1 MLRERIEEDFLAAMK
16 AHDAGRVSVL
26 RTLRAAL
33 QNAVIAARTSA
44 KQELDDADVATVIT
58 QEVKR
63 LKDVMQDFTKAAR
76 TDLLEAATSELRIL
90 QAYLPEQLSIE
101 AVRAVVKTVV
111 ARLRTEGITEFP
123 AAMQAA
129 MAELK
134 GKADGSDVATAIRE
148 AMAQDSQG
156 NA

>member
-1 MLRERIEEDFLAAMK
+1 MLRERIEADFLTAMK

-44 KQELDDADVATVIT
+44 KQELDDADIAAVIT

-76 TDLLEAATSELRIL
+76 TDLLEAANSELAIL
-90 QAYLPEQLSIE
+90 KQYLPEQLSLE
-101 AVRAVVKTVV
+101 AVREIAKTVV
-111 ARLRTEGITEFP
+111 TRLRSEGISEFP
-123 AAMQAA
+123 AVMQAA

-134 GKADGSDVATAIRE
+134 GKADGTDVATAVRE
-148 AMAQDSQG
+148 ALTDTKGSA
-156 NA
+156 